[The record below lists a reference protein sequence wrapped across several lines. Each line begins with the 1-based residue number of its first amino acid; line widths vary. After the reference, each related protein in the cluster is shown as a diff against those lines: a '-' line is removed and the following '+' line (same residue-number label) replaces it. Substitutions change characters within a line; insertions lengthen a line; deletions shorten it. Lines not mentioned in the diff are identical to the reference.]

1 VSLTRSEV
9 SERAAKIWGEGT
21 VLDLVYKTADDQW
34 DVKLQDHT
42 WHSIDGNGHT
52 SCHPTCAK
60 REDISFATPI
70 PKGSA
75 LDEKVW
81 AGQLSIICA
90 IGDADG
96 SGHTH
101 AGGKATVTQEFLRRY
116 DHEGAHVTVQIDATG
131 EVAYELLRILR
142 DAQADRRLP
151 GRL

>member
-1 VSLTRSEV
+1 VSMTRNEA
-9 SERAAKIWGEGT
+9 SERAQKIWGADT
-21 VLDLVYKTADDQW
+21 ILDLVEKAHDDAW

-42 WHSIDGNGHT
+42 WHSLDGNGHT
-52 SCHPTCAK
+52 SCHKTCSK
-60 REDISFATPI
+60 REDLAFEAPI
-70 PKGSA
+70 PTGSA

-90 IGDADG
+90 IGAADG

-142 DAQADRRLP
+142 SAQEDRRLP